1 MMPVRRGRSTTPSGS
16 ALVRLAG
23 LMMVYL
29 SIAAVFF
36 ACASN
41 PDRAHQVIDERFGDS
56 EILNYEYT
64 NRGISEEV
72 RDIHYLVNTEI
83 DDPAV
88 VKVSFPDIGGVH
100 AAAPAG
106 GSAIVQFVTDAEGKV
121 VSYRFVKRAGLGLD
135 EYVEKMVKSVAV
147 EPLVLRGEKC
157 GSVFNVRFVFSVSA
171 GDEGQ

>member
-1 MMPVRRGRSTTPSGS
+1 MMSVRHGRRTIPSVS
-16 ALVRLAG
+16 ALMRIAG
-23 LMMVYL
+23 LMIVYV
-29 SIAAVFF
+29 SIAAVFI
-36 ACASN
+36 ACASS
-41 PDRAHQVIDERFGDS
+41 PDRARQVIDERFGDS
-56 EILNYEYT
+56 ETLNYEYT
-64 NRGISEEV
+64 NRGISDEA

-83 DDPAV
+83 DDPSV

-100 AAAPAG
+100 MAAPVE

-147 EPLVLRGEKC
+147 EPLVHRGEKC

-171 GDEGQ
+171 GDGEQ